1 MFERTEEQRL
11 LVRGVADAI
20 DRDIRP
26 ILADYET
33 DEPLSKADV
42 RRVLS
47 VLSETGVLGR
57 DIPESVGGSA
67 LSHTDWALMF
77 EQLPME
83 VDLAAMITSE
93 VARMVYDAGSES
105 VRERYLG
112 DLLDGDIVGCAGI
125 SEPGVGS
132 NPREITTT
140 ATRDSVERGS
150 AQSEATRDGDEWVL
164 NGTKTWISNG
174 EIADIAVVVANTDA
188 GLTHFL
194 VDADADGFEQE
205 RLEMLGRCYDHM
217 GQLYLDDVRVPA
229 DHLIGEPGDA
239 IDRTYKSFE
248 LGRANVALLA
258 VKTAQHALDDAVSY
272 AKEREQFGQPI
283 GSHQLVQRLVAENAT
298 YVDAARL
305 LAYRA
310 LHQFDS
316 GERAAREGAM
326 AKWFASEMAVEVTA
340 NAIQIH
346 GAMGLSREL
355 DVERYFRD
363 AKMLTIPEGTTQ
375 INKLIVARDLLGL
388 SAFR

>member
-1 MFERTEEQRL
+1 MFERTAEQRL
-11 LVRGVADAI
+11 LVRGIDDAV
-20 DRDIRP
+20 DREIRP
-26 ILADYET
+26 ILADYDK
-33 DEPLSKADV
+33 DESLSKTDV
-42 RRVLS
+42 LRVLS

-57 DIPESVGGSA
+57 DIPEEIGGSA

-77 EQLPME
+77 ERLPME
-83 VDLAAMITSE
+83 VDLVAMITSE
-93 VARMVYDAGSES
+93 VARMVYDAGSEQI
-105 VRERYLG
+105 RERYLSG
-112 DLLDGDIVGCAGI
+112 LLDGDIVGCAGI

-132 NPREITTT
+132 NPRESTTT
-140 ATRDSVERGS
+140 ATRVD
-150 AQSEATRDGDEWVL
+150 DGWVI

-174 EIADIAVVVANTDA
+174 AIADVAVVTADTDA

-194 VDADADGFEQE
+194 IDADAERFEQE

-217 GQLYLDDVRVPA
+217 GQLYLDDVHVPEEN
-229 DHLIGEPGDA
+229 LIGESGDA
-239 IDRTYKSFE
+239 IDRTYQSFE

-258 VKTAQHALDDAVSY
+258 VKTAQHALDDAISY
-272 AKEREQFGQPI
+272 AKEREQFGKPI
-283 GSHQLVQRLVAENAT
+283 GSHQLVQRLVAESAT

-310 LHQFDS
+310 LYTFDD